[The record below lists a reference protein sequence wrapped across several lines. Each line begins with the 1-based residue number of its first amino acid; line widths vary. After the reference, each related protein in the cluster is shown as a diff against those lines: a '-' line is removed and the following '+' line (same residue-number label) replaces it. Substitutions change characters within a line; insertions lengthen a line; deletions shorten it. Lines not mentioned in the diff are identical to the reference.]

1 MEDGRRIDLERRKP
15 GGEHG
20 LGEAGREAA
29 GDHGDHARGGQRA
42 RRLPAARPGAELLAR
57 DQHVARAELRGER
70 GVEVG
75 EQAAR
80 ALGRGQEREAGGQD
94 VGRREVVGEGP
105 GTAGEH
111 RQPDLA
117 PRGHAGYESV
127 RCTTRPKAQRG
138 LGRTVTR
145 RPGWRRMTHASSV
158 LISRPKMR

>member
-1 MEDGRRIDLERRKP
+1 ML
-15 GGEHG
+15 
-20 LGEAGREAA
+20 
-29 GDHGDHARGGQRA
+29 
-42 RRLPAARPGAELLAR
+42 ARPPRSTLFPYTTLFR
-57 DQHVARAELRGER
+57 SELRGER

-105 GTAGEH
+105 GTAGED
-111 RQPDLA
+111 RQPELA
-117 PRGHAGYESV
+117 PRGHAPY
-127 RCTTRPKAQRG
+127 RLTARPKAQRG

-145 RPGWRRMTHASSV
+145 RPGWRRMTRASSV